1 MAKKQAPATDWEIKD
16 RVYYLVSRKKPLIL
30 SIPSKHTQK
39 RPLMWFDENLGYQRE
54 LRYATNQKSPFVD
67 EQEGTATLEH
77 IIFRDGTLFVPRAKQ
92 ALQKLLS
99 LYHPHRG
106 SIYEE
111 LDAVKEASSDLDYM
125 EMELYALNMA
135 HDMDIDQ
142 AEAILRVEMGSGV
155 NKMTSKEIKR
165 DILLYAKRNPRT
177 FIALAQDDNVQ
188 VRNFGIKAVEQGI
201 LNLGED
207 QRTFNWASNGRKVM
221 TVPFDEN
228 PYSALAAFFKTDEG
242 LEIYKNIEKR
252 LK

>member
-1 MAKKQAPATDWEIKD
+1 
-16 RVYYLVSRKKPLIL
+16 
-30 SIPSKHTQK
+30 
-39 RPLMWFDENLGYQRE
+39 MWFDENLGYQRE

-92 ALQKLLS
+92 SLQKLLS

-142 AEAILRVEMGSGV
+142 SEAILRVEMGSKV

-201 LNLGED
+201 LKLGED

>member
-1 MAKKQAPATDWEIKD
+1 MAKKQAPANDWEIKD

-39 RPLMWFDENLGYQRE
+39 RPLMWFDENLGYERE

-106 SIYEE
+106 AIYEE

-142 AEAILRVEMGSGV
+142 SEAILRVEMGSEV

-201 LNLGED
+201 LKLADD